1 MTQHDDPVADAAAR
15 AVQLLALSVTITEA
29 VARLRAERLA
39 TRAFEDERAAAVL
52 RAQDRV
58 DRAAAWL
65 ARRAAPALQVAV
77 APVPAA
83 PSRGPVV
90 IVCSP
95 RDLADQAFPVPMPQA
110 MATAPRAAD
119 GGVHVITTAP
129 GARPPLPP
137 SAPSPRPGGAR

>member
-1 MTQHDDPVADAAAR
+1 MTQHDDPMADAAAR
-15 AVQLLALSVTITEA
+15 AVQLLALSITITEA

-52 RAQDRV
+52 RAQDRA

-65 ARRAAPALQVAV
+65 TGRIARALPVTAAPVA
-77 APVPAA
+77 AA

-95 RDLADQAFPVPMPQA
+95 RDLADRAFPVPMPQA
-110 MATAPRAAD
+110 MATAPRAAG
-119 GGVHVITTAP
+119 GGVRVITTVP
-129 GARPPLPP
+129 GARPQLPP